1 MDRFVQQVS
10 AYITGHGLLPNG
22 CPVIAG
28 VSGGADSLALLLILV
43 QLRQPLGFT
52 LSAAHLNHGLR
63 GAAADE
69 DEAFV
74 RDWCLKLD
82 VPFFSCRI
90 DVAAFGDELG
100 IGLEDAGRR
109 ARQAFFADLA
119 ARVES
124 PVPARIALAHHLD
137 DQAETV
143 LLHLGRGSGLDGLV
157 GIMPQNGR
165 LVRPLLGQ
173 SRRSIEQ
180 WLAGQGIEWRHDAS
194 NDETLALRNRIRHQ
208 VLPVWQDALGYDPAP
223 LIVRT
228 AASLDEDRLYL
239 TRMASEAVFKCR
251 AGEGLSQD
259 ALLQLDPAMQN
270 RVLRLFWQERT
281 GSSRDLSFTHV
292 GILRGWLAQAQ
303 GGQRISLPGGWQAR
317 LFKAVVHLENIG
329 ADAGQTAGLA
339 GQLQEIQLVLPGVTC
354 IPEFNLQIVALL
366 IENESE
372 IVYNSAVEYFRLDRI
387 KGCVVR
393 RRLPG
398 DRIHP
403 HGRSGGKSLK
413 KYFNEQGIPADRR
426 DTLPYLALDHE
437 IVWLP
442 GHTAGRDFAGRPGDG
457 RPGPLVRLEV
467 RKLEAFL

>member
-1 MDRFVQQVS
+1 M
-10 AYITGHGLLPNG
+10 PNG

-28 VSGGADSLALLLILV
+28 VSGGADSLALLLILE

-74 RDWCLKLD
+74 RNWCLKLD

-90 DVAAFGDELG
+90 DVAALGAELG

-109 ARQAFFADLA
+109 ARQALFADLA

-124 PVPARIALAHHLD
+124 PVPVRIALAHHLD

-157 GIMPQNGR
+157 GIIPQNGQ

-173 SRRSIEQ
+173 SRCSIEQ

-208 VLPVWQDALGYDPAP
+208 VLPVWRDALGYDPAP
-223 LIVRT
+223 LIART
-228 AASLDEDRLYL
+228 AASLAEDRLYL
-239 TRMASEAVFKCR
+239 ARLASQAIDQCR
-251 AGEGLSQD
+251 SGEGLGQD

-270 RVLRLFWQERT
+270 RVLRLFWQERS
-281 GSSRDLSFTHV
+281 GSSHDLSYTHV
-292 GILRGWLAQAQ
+292 SILRSWLAQAQ
-303 GGQRISLPGGWQAR
+303 NGQRISLPGSWRAR
-317 LFKAVVHLENIG
+317 LHKAVVYLEKDG
-329 ADAGQTAGLA
+329 AGSGQGDSPAGQF
-339 GQLQEIQLVLPGVTC
+339 QDIQLVLPGLTIV
-354 IPEFNLQIVALL
+354 PQFNLQIVAVL

-387 KGCVVR
+387 MGCVVR

-403 HGRSGGKSLK
+403 RGRSGGKSLK

-426 DTLPYLALDHE
+426 DTLPLLALDHE

-442 GHTAGRDFAGRPGDG
+442 GHTAGRDFAWRPGDG
-457 RPGPLVRLEV
+457 WPGPLVRLEV
-467 RKLEAFL
+467 QKREAFL